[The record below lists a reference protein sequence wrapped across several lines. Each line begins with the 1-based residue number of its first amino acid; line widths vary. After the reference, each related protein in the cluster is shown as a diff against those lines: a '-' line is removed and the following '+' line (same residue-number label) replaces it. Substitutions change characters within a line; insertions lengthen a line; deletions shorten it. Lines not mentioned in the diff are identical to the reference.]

1 MSKQRIFEA
10 HGVVFSGESGDQL
23 IGRCPFTDK
32 DEKFYVNRKNWLWD
46 SKTAGVSGN
55 ISTFLKMTSQ
65 RYQDDM
71 PAGGLKELSKHREL
85 PIEAFADWPIGFD
98 IINREYTFPV
108 RDIDGHYVDIR
119 RYRLGGR
126 VMSTPGV
133 QVGLLNAHLL
143 PKDPAANVYICE
155 GEWDA
160 VACRWMLKKSGQ
172 PGIVVAVPGAGTFKP
187 EWGSGFSGRSYVY
200 SLYDNDEAGE
210 QGEHVLMRRI
220 QLSVKKLMFTHWPQD
235 LPTGFDIRDWVV
247 AHRDKGMD
255 VAYTNLHK
263 LFKLYPRVK
272 IISETGK
279 AANAARVEEDRRA
292 TMRPA
297 EEGEAHPSRWKKP
310 PSLDDVMGVFKK
322 WLHLESTDAIKIML
336 ACVVSQSMDGPPVW
350 VFLVGPPGSAK
361 TAILASL
368 NTFSK
373 IYSTSSL
380 TVHALIS
387 GANWKESMDPSLIPK
402 LNGKIMVVKDFTSI
416 LSMRDTEKEEIFGIL
431 RDAYDGKCGK
441 VFGNGV
447 ERNYVSRFTVLAA
460 VTPRIYDMSSQH
472 TALGERFLKY
482 AVGDNLQHAAE
493 KDIIS
498 RAIQN
503 INSEAKMNDEFQDVV
518 SAFLDRT
525 VNLTYVPS
533 IPDAIEKQ
541 IIALAMFGARLRG
554 SVSRDAYRNEIMTSR
569 PSAEIGSRLGIQLAK
584 LAKSLA
590 MVQNRKTV
598 NADDVRLLK
607 KVVLDTIPQRNEDLF
622 RHMLRLCVTPQS
634 TVTTATLS
642 AATRYP
648 MATVSRLLQDMDVLD
663 IVVKKGNYM
672 KHEWAISK
680 YIRGCVETAGLYQT
694 KEELERPTR
703 MFIKK
708 KKKA

>member
-23 IGRCPFTDK
+23 IGRCPFTGK
-32 DEKFYVNRKNWLWD
+32 DDKFYVNKKNWLWD
-46 SKTAGVSGN
+46 SKTSGKNGN
-55 ISTFLKMTSQ
+55 ISTFLKLTSE
-65 RYQDDM
+65 RYHTDM
-71 PAGGLKELSKHREL
+71 PAGGLRELSRHRKL
-85 PIEAFADWPIGFD
+85 PIEAFTGWPIGFD
-98 IINREYTFPV
+98 LINQAYTIPV

-119 RYRLGGR
+119 HYRLGGR

-143 PKDPAANVYICE
+143 PTDAAANVYLCE

-160 VACRWMLKKSGQ
+160 VATKWMLKKANK
-172 PGIVVAVPGAGTFKP
+172 PGLVVAVPGAGTFKA
-187 EWGSGFSGRSYVY
+187 EWASGFSGRSYVFT
-200 SLYDNDEAGE
+200 LYDNDEAGE
-210 QGEHVLMRRI
+210 SGEHAVMRQI
-220 QLSVKKLMFTHWPQD
+220 QLSVKHLMFTHWPQD
-235 LPTGFDIRDWVV
+235 LPAGFDVRDWVV
-247 AHRDKGMD
+247 AHEDKGMH
-255 VAYTNLHK
+255 VACDNLHK
-263 LFKLYPRVK
+263 LFKPQCRTRIPSK
-272 IISETGK
+272 IAGATP
-279 AANAARVEEDRRA
+279 EEEKRT

-297 EEGEAHPSRWKKP
+297 VESSPQPSKWKTP
-310 PSLDDVMGVFKK
+310 PTLAQVMEVFHK

-460 VTPRIYDMSSQH
+460 VTPRIYDMSHQQ

-482 AVGDNLQHAAE
+482 AVGDNLQHTAE

-503 INSEAKMNDEFQDVV
+503 INSEAKMNNEFQDVV

-525 VNLTYVPS
+525 VNLKIVPTIS
-533 IPDAIEKQ
+533 EEIERQ

-554 SVSRDAYRNEIMTSR
+554 SVSRDTYRNEIMTSR

-590 MVQNRKTV
+590 MVQGRKTV
-598 NADDVRLLK
+598 IDADVKLLK
-607 KVVLDTIPQRNEDLF
+607 KVTLDTIPQRNEDLF
-622 RHMLRLCVTPQS
+622 RHMLRLCQKPLA
-634 TVTTATLS
+634 TVTTSTLS
-642 AATRYP
+642 TITRYP

-663 IVVKKGNYM
+663 IVVKKGTYM
-672 KHEWAISK
+672 KHEWALSK
-680 YIRGCVETAGLYQT
+680 YIRECVVTAGLYQT
-694 KEELERPTR
+694 EEELNRPTR
-703 MFIKK
+703 MFVRYKK
-708 KKKA
+708 KE

>member
-23 IGRCPFTDK
+23 IGRCPFTNK
-32 DEKFYVNRKNWLWD
+32 DDKFYVNKKNWLWD
-46 SKTAGVSGN
+46 SKTAGTSGN
-55 ISTFLKMTSQ
+55 ISTFLKLTAK
-65 RYQDDM
+65 RYIDDM
-71 PAGGLKELSKHREL
+71 PAGGLRELSRHRKL
-85 PIEAFADWPIGFD
+85 PMEAFTGWPIGFD
-98 IINREYTFPV
+98 IINRAYTIPV
-108 RDIDGHYVDIR
+108 QDIDGHYVDIR
-119 RYRLGGR
+119 HYRLGGR

-143 PKDPAANVYICE
+143 PTNVAADVYLCE

-160 VACRWMLKKSGQ
+160 VACKWMLKKANK
-172 PGIVVAVPGAGTFKP
+172 PGIVVAVPGAGTFKS
-187 EWGSGFSGRSYVY
+187 EWASGFSGRSYVY

-210 QGEHVLMRRI
+210 QGEHVLMRQI
-220 QLSVKKLMFTHWPQD
+220 LLSVKKLMFTHWPQD
-235 LPTGFDIRDWVV
+235 MPAGFDVRDWVV
-247 AHRDKGMD
+247 AHEDKGMET
-255 VAYTNLHK
+255 AFTNLHK
-263 LFKLYPRVK
+263 LFKYHPRVK
-272 IISETGK
+272 MISK
-279 AANAARVEEDRRA
+279 AGAEADAARLEEDRRS

-297 EEGEAHPSRWKKP
+297 IEEEIQPSKWKIP
-310 PSLDDVMGVFKK
+310 PTLDQVMGVFHK

-482 AVGDNLQHAAE
+482 AVGDNLQHTAE

-503 INSEAKMNDEFQDVV
+503 INSEAKMNNEFQDAV

-525 VNLTYVPS
+525 VKLDIVPS
-533 IPDAIEKQ
+533 ISEAIEQQ

-590 MVQNRKTV
+590 MVEGRKSV
-598 NADDVRLLK
+598 NANDVKLLK
-607 KVVLDTIPQRNEDLF
+607 KVALDTIPQRNEDLF
-622 RHMLRLCVTPQS
+622 RHMLRLCPTPQS
-634 TVTTATLS
+634 TVTTSMLS
-642 AATRYP
+642 SITRYP

-663 IVVKKGNYM
+663 IVVKKGTYM
-672 KHEWAISK
+672 KHEWTISK
-680 YIRGCVETAGLYQT
+680 YIRACVTTAGLYQT
-694 KEELERPTR
+694 EEELNRPTR
-703 MFIKK
+703 MFVRYKK
-708 KKKA
+708 KE

>member
-1 MSKQRIFEA
+1 MSKQRIFET

-32 DEKFYVNRKNWLWD
+32 ENKFYVNRRNWLWD
-46 SKTAGVSGN
+46 SKTAGLSGN
-55 ISTFLKMTSQ
+55 ISTFLKLTSQ

-71 PAGGLKELSKHREL
+71 PSGGLRELSRHREL
-85 PIEAFADWPIGFD
+85 PVEAFADWPIGFD
-98 IINREYTFPV
+98 VVNRAYTMPV
-108 RDIDGHYVDIR
+108 QDIDGNYVDIR
-119 RYRLGGR
+119 SYRLGGR

-143 PKDPAANVYICE
+143 PTDVAANVYICE

-160 VACRWMLKKSGQ
+160 VSCRWMLKKAKK
-172 PGIVVAVPGAGTFKP
+172 PGLVVAVPGAGTFKP
-187 EWGSGFSGRSYVY
+187 EWATGFSGRSYVY
-200 SLYDNDEAGE
+200 SVYDNDEAGE
-210 QGEHVLMRRI
+210 QGEHILLRRI
-220 QLSVKKLMFTHWPQD
+220 LLSVKHLMFVHWPQD
-235 LPTGFDIRDWVV
+235 LPGGFDMRDWVI
-247 AHRDKGMD
+247 AHADKGMN
-255 VAYTNLHK
+255 VAYDNLHK
-263 LFKLYPRVK
+263 LFSAYPRTKVMPK
-272 IISETGK
+272 PGMEGGP
-279 AANAARVEEDRRA
+279 RDEPDRRG
-292 TMRPA
+292 TMTPA
-297 EEGEAHPSRWKKP
+297 SQNGNSPSKWKTP
-310 PSLDDVMGVFKK
+310 PSLDEVMGVFKK
-322 WLHLESTDAIKIML
+322 WLHLESVDAIKIML

-482 AVGDNLQHAAE
+482 AVGDNLKHTAE

-503 INSEAKMNDEFQDVV
+503 INSEAKMNEEFQDAV
-518 SAFLDRT
+518 SAFLDRS
-525 VNLTYVPS
+525 VRLNAVPTIADS
-533 IPDAIEKQ
+533 IEKQ

-554 SVSRDAYRNEIMTSR
+554 SVSRDTYRNEIMTSR

-590 MVQNRKTV
+590 MVQGRKAV

-607 KVVLDTIPQRNEDLF
+607 KVTLDTIPQRNEDLF
-622 RHMLRLCVTPQS
+622 RHMLRLCQTPQS

-642 AATRYP
+642 SITRYP

-663 IVVKKGNYM
+663 IVVKKGTYM

-680 YIRGCVETAGLYQT
+680 YIRDCVATAGLYQT
-694 KEELERPTR
+694 EEELNRPTR
-703 MFIKK
+703 MFIRVKRK
-708 KKKA
+708 E